1 MDGPSLAGRR
11 RGLQKQNSTTTEESA
26 LNLIAREAEARL
38 AAKRAARAEARSI
51 RMKELEKAQK
61 EADALADREYAETG
75 DETTAPKSRRVSQG
89 ITLNTVS
96 RLTSGLLPDEDRD
109 ILLESTHV
117 SEAQISQL
125 KDDVKDLDA
134 KYRQA
139 MVSIAQYDNDRQ
151 ALQYQVECLK
161 DQIEDMN
168 EQEVN
173 LKDELTHKTREYN
186 KLSRGHQN
194 TLKEVDQLRV
204 IVHERERILEE
215 HGINIDGTLID
226 RKEETESPAAA
237 MPATL
242 LINHSEGDLDAIS
255 NGFPNSERQELID
268 EINTLKSK
276 LDELRLNQSAS
287 NRSERNSLDE
297 LKRELSRQS
306 LELKSTNSRLETENA
321 QLEAQAQRLDQ
332 QVKRYKSQADNA
344 ENVEDALIAE
354 KRKLA
359 RELRQA
365 QEKIMEVET
374 ERDSLR
380 KRYDK
385 LKKR

>member
-186 KLSRGHQN
+186 KLSREHQN